1 MKLCLAGWN
10 AEILDRV
17 FRVQRQRQPS
27 FGVSKSD
34 IESFVKDSLVVTAV
48 SLIQIFMLPRLDSQ
62 QKVTAEADRLSSSP
76 RFGVMNASNNHCIS
90 SSLSVGVYNTDQS
103 IKRFKSS
110 FFPTFRSIEKG
121 LVYFFGCTS
130 NIVEAISVYLLKED
144 NDTILDWIEYISY
157 RKIRLI
163 LSPNCLDRSSILH
176 TAD

>member
-1 MKLCLAGWN
+1 MECRDTRSSFSGPVCFAWEYWDTRTSTLTRARAIFLNQAWHQIHHNC
-10 AEILDRV
+10 IR
-17 FRVQRQRQPS
+17 RQRQPS

-110 FFPTFRSIEKG
+110 FFPTFRSIE
-121 LVYFFGCTS
+121 YFNNVWAKRRFRYTD
-130 NIVEAISVYLLKED
+130 V
-144 NDTILDWIEYISY
+144 
-157 RKIRLI
+157 
-163 LSPNCLDRSSILH
+163 
-176 TAD
+176 